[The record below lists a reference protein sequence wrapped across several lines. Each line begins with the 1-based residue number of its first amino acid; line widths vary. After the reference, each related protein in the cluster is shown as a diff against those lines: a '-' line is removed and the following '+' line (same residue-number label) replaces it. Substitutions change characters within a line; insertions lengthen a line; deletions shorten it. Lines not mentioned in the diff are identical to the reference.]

1 MRWIVVDGIDGSGK
15 TTHANWIREYYE
27 RRGESTEIYLHPSS
41 RLIGRLSRKSL
52 QGSGKAM
59 QVLAGTFFILDVLN
73 SLRIMRHQVGK
84 YDNIVFVR
92 YIMATAYLP
101 SWLAMT
107 GYTFFRKLLPLP
119 KRLLLV
125 DIEPEV
131 AFRRIS
137 ARMEKMEMFEDI
149 PHLTGIREKILSLAD
164 PSWKVVDNSFSDMES
179 RSRLE
184 EILVYWD
191 SANRGSR

>member
-107 GYTFFRKLLPLP
+107 
-119 KRLLLV
+119 
-125 DIEPEV
+125 
-131 AFRRIS
+131 
-137 ARMEKMEMFEDI
+137 
-149 PHLTGIREKILSLAD
+149 
-164 PSWKVVDNSFSDMES
+164 
-179 RSRLE
+179 
-184 EILVYWD
+184 
-191 SANRGSR
+191 